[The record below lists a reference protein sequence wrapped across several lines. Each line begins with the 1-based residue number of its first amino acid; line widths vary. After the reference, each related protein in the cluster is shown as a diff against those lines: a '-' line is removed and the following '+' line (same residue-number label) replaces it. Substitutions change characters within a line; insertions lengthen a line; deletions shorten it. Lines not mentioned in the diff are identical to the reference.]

1 MRVRRSDGR
10 DDEMGYGRRHHP
22 NRALAGAALISF
34 PPKFCHVAPPPGH
47 STGIRVARPTRI
59 RLGGGRS
66 AWRRKVRVACICIC
80 CPSPSELFRVRPS
93 SFESVRIHPSRP
105 QTQAHWSGP
114 ARRVAGGWPGLDGL
128 DGLRAAAVPGKQAI
142 PVTIRPADPRR
153 QQSQ

>member
-1 MRVRRSDGR
+1 MAPEGARRVHLHLLS
-10 DDEMGYGRRHHP
+10 E
-22 NRALAGAALISF
+22 S
-34 PPKFCHVAPPPGH
+34 
-47 STGIRVARPTRI
+47 
-59 RLGGGRS
+59 
-66 AWRRKVRVACICIC
+66 VRVI
-80 CPSPSELFRVRPS
+80 PSPSELFRVRPS

-114 ARRVAGGWPGLDGL
+114 ARPVAGGWPGLDGL